1 MAQWTVE
8 ELAYRRRQRSLIYSL
23 TDPRDGRVRY
33 IGSTCCAL
41 KDRLQAHMRN
51 AQRGTSKTRK
61 DKWVDDAADEA
72 ALIRDFL
79 AAGHDLLNVRHGK
92 EPVAVPRPEPMHDI
106 AIKVPRAT
114 FRALRTRA
122 TARGMSITEYA
133 LNAILAA
140 MQEDR

>member
-1 MAQWTVE
+1 
-8 ELAYRRRQRSLIYSL
+8 
-23 TDPRDGRVRY
+23 VRY

-61 DKWVDDAADEA
+61 DKWLLEVASRGLEPIMTVVGESNWVDDAADEA